1 MKKLLLAL
9 IWFSLLGGLV
19 YWSSEINGKYIAG
32 EIDKS
37 SIITTK
43 YNSGG
48 TVYYSFIYT
57 EYKSGK
63 QRVVKDS
70 ILDVNQQTMLRQGKY
85 LKDNGLEITG
95 LVLSWIAFVV
105 YTVLYIIMIFCGG
118 ENSQWGKYE
127 CSCDCMM
134 QHYCNFHHYSKKSSK
149 WKNFWG
155 LDSEG

>member
-9 IWFSLLGGLV
+9 IWFSLLGGVV

-37 SIITTK
+37 SISTTT
-43 YNSGG
+43 YNSGS
-48 TVYYSFIYT
+48 VVFHSFIYT

-63 QRVVKDS
+63 QRVVKDKN
-70 ILDVNQQTMLRQGKY
+70 LDINQRMVLKQGKY
-85 LKDNGLEITG
+85 LKNNWLEIVG

-118 ENSQWGKYE
+118 ENSQWGRHE
-127 CSCDCMM
+127 STCDCMM
-134 QHYCNFHHYSKKSSK
+134 RNYCNFHHHSKKSSK
-149 WKNFWG
+149 WQNFWG
-155 LDSEG
+155 MTPEN